1 MHVLGVIPAQVTPAP
16 GIAPTPDALSTVLN
30 VPLLLWA
37 VNNLSRALPS
47 DRIVIIS
54 AADPVHAIAQSLGL
68 RVQPPDDGLETN
80 TLLVHDPR
88 RCFCSR
94 HTIEAAITDGV
105 QELAAMRVS
114 PLERLEARTQP
125 DLELIRA
132 AARGLSPDHPCIQ
145 GVARFRLGALGFTGP
160 IQAVISDVDGVLTD
174 ARLLMTDAGAESRA
188 FHMHD
193 GLGTRLLADAGVK
206 IAWLSAGL
214 DTGLVRARAKMIG
227 VQHIDVGQGDKGERF
242 TTLCKQMN
250 VDPKHTIY
258 VGDDIND
265 LPAMR
270 RAGLTACPID
280 AQPAVRAFVDIILET
295 PGGQGAFRELANLIL
310 DAVKTKSIDETS
322 A

>member
-1 MHVLGVIPAQVTPAP
+1 MHVLGVIPAQITSDDA
-16 GIAPTPDALSTVLN
+16 IPDALSAVLN
-30 VPLLLWA
+30 VPLALWA
-37 VNNLSRALPS
+37 VNNLSRAIPLAH
-47 DRIVIIS
+47 IVIIS
-54 AADPVHAIAQSLGL
+54 SADPVHRLARSLCL
-68 RVQPPDDGLETN
+68 RVQRPDEDLESN

-114 PLERLEARTQP
+114 PLERLEARTP
-125 DLELIRA
+125 ADLELIRA
-132 AARGLSPDHPCIQ
+132 AARGLPPDHPCIR
-145 GVARFRLGALGFTGP
+145 GVARFRLGALGMRGP

-174 ARLLMTDAGAESRA
+174 ARLIMTDAGAESRA

-193 GLGTRLLADAGVK
+193 GLGTRLLADTGVK

-214 DTGLVRARAKMIG
+214 DTGLVRARAKMLG

-242 TTLCKQMN
+242 TTLCKKIN

-258 VGDDIND
+258 VGDDTND

-270 RAGLTACPID
+270 RAGLTACPSN
-280 AQPAVRAFVDIILET
+280 AQPAVRAAVDLILES

-310 DAVKTKSIDETS
+310 DAIKTRSMDETS
-322 A
+322 P